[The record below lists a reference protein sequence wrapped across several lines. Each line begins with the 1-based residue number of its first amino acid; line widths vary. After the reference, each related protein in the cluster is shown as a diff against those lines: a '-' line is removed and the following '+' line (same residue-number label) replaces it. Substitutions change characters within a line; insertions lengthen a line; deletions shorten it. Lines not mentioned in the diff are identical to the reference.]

1 MNHVGSEAVVDLHG
15 RFLRAGGIFARN
27 IARLLAVCHLIE
39 MDDAVCHVVV
49 ADDFELRP
57 LLKKPPQL
65 HRLRVEAQVLW
76 RAHKNARLAHHVVR
90 VIGQIFLRY
99 VAVFERIEIGK
110 IIRHPVFFARVLRRD
125 GHRAAAHGGPGG
137 LQIIVQIAYARTV
150 GAEISLL
157 IAAGFL
163 RLRGILLRLFP
174 TAGNDADEQNQRHQ
188 RQNRKQN
195 QPGVLPEE
203 LSLLLLPVTP
213 GLTRFRFPVL
223 LPVLFGVRLHTLP
236 CLPV

>member
-1 MNHVGSEAVVDLHG
+1 
-15 RFLRAGGIFARN
+15 
-27 IARLLAVCHLIE
+27 

-57 LLKKPPQL
+57 LFQKPAQL
-65 HRLRVEAQVLW
+65 HRLRVEAQVLR
-76 RAHKNARLAHHVVR
+76 RAHKNARLTHHVVR
-90 VIGQIFLRY
+90 VIGQIVLRHI
-99 VAVFERIEIGK
+99 AVFEGIQIRQ
-110 IIRHPVFFARVLRRD
+110 IIRHAVLFARMLRRD

-150 GAEISLL
+150 GTEIGLL

-203 LSLLLLPVTP
+203 LSLLLLPATP
-213 GLTRFRFPVL
+213 GLARFRFPVL
-223 LPVLFGVRLHTLP
+223 LPVLFGVRLHSLP

>member
-1 MNHVGSEAVVDLHG
+1 
-15 RFLRAGGIFARN
+15 
-27 IARLLAVCHLIE
+27 

-49 ADDFELRP
+49 ADDFELCP
-57 LLKKPPQL
+57 LFQQPAQL
-65 HRLRVEAQVLW
+65 HRLRIEAQVLR
-76 RAHKNARLAHHVVR
+76 RAHKNARLTHHVVR
-90 VIGQIFLRY
+90 VIGQIVLRHI
-99 VAVFERIEIGK
+99 AVFERIEIGK
-110 IIRHPVFFARVLRRD
+110 IIRHTVFFTRVLRRYS
-125 GHRAAAHGGPGG
+125 HRAAAHGGPGG

-150 GAEISLL
+150 GAEIGLL

-174 TAGNDADEQNQRHQ
+174 TAGNDADKQNQRHQ

-213 GLTRFRFPVL
+213 GLARF
-223 LPVLFGVRLHTLP
+223 
-236 CLPV
+236 